1 MIPLRNTIQDIARFP
16 NKVCEYAASKGVI
29 VSTVYGEPAYF
40 FEDKVSALIADDFS
54 VDALTEKLDWL
65 YDNENE
71 IECIGQRGY
80 EIGTEMFNLNSYQ
93 TKIKEFL
100 AKI

>member
-1 MIPLRNTIQDIARFP
+1 MKT
-16 NKVCEYAASKGVI
+16 KVF
-29 VSTVYGEPAYF
+29 YGEYTLSHWVDLLLSRQIELPEYQRLF
-40 FEDKVSALIADDFS
+40 VWKKDKVSALIADDFS

-80 EIGTEMFNLNSYQ
+80 EIGTEVFNLNSYQ
-93 TKIKEFL
+93 TKIQEFL